1 MESKIAIF
9 IEREECKTMKVSILD
24 VLVDTYTRKEALAAL
39 MQFLKEEKNHMVFT
53 PNPEIVMEAQ
63 KDRELLKIL
72 NEADL
77 VVPDGIGVVWASKF
91 AKERITE
98 RVAGYDL
105 IQALFNEIKDTEYTV
120 YFFGGG
126 KGVAEKAKQ
135 IMEQTYKNVKIIG
148 VQDGYFD
155 EEKEKIIIED
165 IKKQK
170 PDILL
175 VGLGVPKQE
184 KWICKN
190 KDLPVKISIGVGG
203 SFDAMSG
210 SLKRAPEFFIK
221 YNLEW
226 FYRLIKQP
234 SRWKRQLRLPLF
246 VLKVITTRRQYD
258 K

>member
-1 MESKIAIF
+1 
-9 IEREECKTMKVSILD
+9 MKVRILD
-24 VLVDTYTRKEALAAL
+24 VLVDNDTKQEALVKL
-39 MQFLKEEKNHMVFT
+39 MRFLKEEKNHKVFT

-63 KDRELLKIL
+63 KDKELLSIL

-77 VVPDGIGVVWASKF
+77 VVADGIGVVWASRF
-91 AKERITE
+91 AEARIPE

-105 IQALFNEIKDTEYTV
+105 VQALFEAIKDTEYTV

-126 KGVAEKAKQ
+126 TGVVEQAKQ
-135 IMEQTYKNVKIIG
+135 MMKQKYENIKIIG

-165 IKKQK
+165 IKQKK

-184 KWICKN
+184 KWIAKN
-190 KDLPVKISIGVGG
+190 QSLPIRISIGVGG
-203 SFDAMSG
+203 SFDAMLG
-210 SLKRAPEFFIK
+210 KRAPDFFIRH
-221 YNLEW
+221 NLEW

-246 VLKVITTRRQYD
+246 VLKVITRR
-258 K
+258 